1 MINQIP
7 WSKEAETGL
16 LKSAGTDLELIKNQ
30 VINKTAQLWK
40 IDTKTAKGYLVTR
53 IDCEGIGKVFVFV
66 LGEGRQL
73 GEVIPHFI
81 TSAQNHG
88 IKHFRTHV
96 QRKGL
101 IRMWQKFGLTID
113 HYVLRNDT
121 NG

>member
-1 MINQIP
+1 MIKQIP
-7 WSKEAETGL
+7 WGREAEAGL
-16 LKSAGTDLELIKNQ
+16 LKSAGSDLEIIKNQ
-30 VINKTAQLWK
+30 VIIKTAQLWK
-40 IDTKTAKGYLVTR
+40 INTNGYLVTR
-53 IDCEGIGKVFVFV
+53 IDSEGIGKVFVFV
-66 LGEGRQL
+66 LGEGRDL
-73 GEVIPHFI
+73 GQYIPLFI
-81 TSAQNHG
+81 SGAQKLG

>member
-1 MINQIP
+1 MIKQIP
-7 WSKEAETGL
+7 WGKEAETGL
-16 LKSAGTDLELIKNQ
+16 LKSAGSDLELIKNQ
-30 VINKTAQLWK
+30 VIDKTAQLWK
-40 IDTKTAKGYLVTR
+40 IDTETAKGYLVTR

-66 LGEGRQL
+66 LGEGKKI
-73 GEVIPHFI
+73 EHVIPFFI
-81 TSAQNHG
+81 TNAQKLG

-101 IRMWQKFGLTID
+101 IRMWRKFGLTID